1 MSRSPDVTVCVRPS
15 ALLTP
20 ALFLLLTDTPI
31 LLAALLPAAL
41 LHELAHYAV
50 LHLCGVRTARFT
62 LTGLGASLYVPEL
75 HRLSYGAELLS
86 AAAGPL
92 MNLLLWVLLSLTG
105 REELTLFAGAQM
117 VLGVLNLL
125 TGPEQLS
132 IGKNR
137 MKGYLKAMTLN
148 KLEINTDYIV
158 RCEDFSVKAA
168 KEATQ
173 RLLNMKN
180 MPDAIFGI
188 NDDMAI
194 GAIEAIKEK
203 GLKIPEE
210 VAVLVFSNSKRSRN
224 MTPSVSTINQFPEKI
239 GETAA
244 ELLFE
249 QILDAKHAQIREEV
263 INSELIVRESSDRSF
278 MQ

>member
-50 LHLCGVRTARFT
+50 LRLCGVRTARFT

-125 TGPEQLS
+125 PVRPMDGGRILWLATAYLTEPYTADRVAAAVGLAASSALLALCLWLVLTTGSGLFLLLGALWLAYRSLPPEVFFQNV
-132 IGKNR
+132 K
-137 MKGYLKAMTLN
+137 N
-148 KLEINTDYIV
+148 KLQ
-158 RCEDFSVKAA
+158 K
-168 KEATQ
+168 
-173 RLLNMKN
+173 
-180 MPDAIFGI
+180 
-188 NDDMAI
+188 
-194 GAIEAIKEK
+194 
-203 GLKIPEE
+203 
-210 VAVLVFSNSKRSRN
+210 
-224 MTPSVSTINQFPEKI
+224 
-239 GETAA
+239 
-244 ELLFE
+244 
-249 QILDAKHAQIREEV
+249 
-263 INSELIVRESSDRSF
+263 
-278 MQ
+278 

>member
-20 ALFLLLTDTPI
+20 ALFLLLTDTPV

-50 LHLCGVRTARFT
+50 LRLCGVRAARFT

-125 TGPEQLS
+125 PVRPMDGGRILWLATAYLTEPYTADRVAAAVGLAVSSALLALCLWLVLTTGSGLFLLLGALWLAYRSLPPEVFLPRRLAKPT
-132 IGKNR
+132 KNR
-137 MKGYLKAMTLN
+137 
-148 KLEINTDYIV
+148 
-158 RCEDFSVKAA
+158 
-168 KEATQ
+168 
-173 RLLNMKN
+173 
-180 MPDAIFGI
+180 
-188 NDDMAI
+188 
-194 GAIEAIKEK
+194 
-203 GLKIPEE
+203 
-210 VAVLVFSNSKRSRN
+210 
-224 MTPSVSTINQFPEKI
+224 
-239 GETAA
+239 
-244 ELLFE
+244 
-249 QILDAKHAQIREEV
+249 
-263 INSELIVRESSDRSF
+263 
-278 MQ
+278 

>member
-50 LHLCGVRTARFT
+50 LRLCGVRTARFT

-125 TGPEQLS
+125 PVRPMDGGRILWLATAYLTEPYTADRVAAAVGLAASSALLALCLWLVLTTGSGLFLLLGALWLAYRSLTPEVFLPRRLAKPT
-132 IGKNR
+132 KNR
-137 MKGYLKAMTLN
+137 
-148 KLEINTDYIV
+148 
-158 RCEDFSVKAA
+158 
-168 KEATQ
+168 
-173 RLLNMKN
+173 
-180 MPDAIFGI
+180 
-188 NDDMAI
+188 
-194 GAIEAIKEK
+194 
-203 GLKIPEE
+203 
-210 VAVLVFSNSKRSRN
+210 
-224 MTPSVSTINQFPEKI
+224 
-239 GETAA
+239 
-244 ELLFE
+244 
-249 QILDAKHAQIREEV
+249 
-263 INSELIVRESSDRSF
+263 
-278 MQ
+278 

>member
-50 LHLCGVRTARFT
+50 LRLCGVRTARFT

-125 TGPEQLS
+125 PVRPMDGGRILWLATAYLTEPYTADRVAAAVGLAASSALLALCLWLVLTTGSGLFLLLGALWLAYRSLPPEVFLPS
-132 IGKNR
+132 R
-137 MKGYLKAMTLN
+137 L
-148 KLEINTDYIV
+148 
-158 RCEDFSVKAA
+158 A
-168 KEATQ
+168 KPT
-173 RLLNMKN
+173 K
-180 MPDAIFGI
+180 
-188 NDDMAI
+188 
-194 GAIEAIKEK
+194 
-203 GLKIPEE
+203 
-210 VAVLVFSNSKRSRN
+210 SR
-224 MTPSVSTINQFPEKI
+224 
-239 GETAA
+239 
-244 ELLFE
+244 
-249 QILDAKHAQIREEV
+249 
-263 INSELIVRESSDRSF
+263 
-278 MQ
+278 

>member
-20 ALFLLLTDTPI
+20 ALFLLLTDTPV

-50 LHLCGVRTARFT
+50 LRLCGVRTARFT

-125 TGPEQLS
+125 PVRPMDGGRILWLATAYLTEPYTADRVAAAVGLAASSALLALCLWLVLTTGSGLFLLLGALWLAYRSLPPEVFLPRRLAKPT
-132 IGKNR
+132 KNR
-137 MKGYLKAMTLN
+137 
-148 KLEINTDYIV
+148 
-158 RCEDFSVKAA
+158 
-168 KEATQ
+168 
-173 RLLNMKN
+173 
-180 MPDAIFGI
+180 
-188 NDDMAI
+188 
-194 GAIEAIKEK
+194 
-203 GLKIPEE
+203 
-210 VAVLVFSNSKRSRN
+210 
-224 MTPSVSTINQFPEKI
+224 
-239 GETAA
+239 
-244 ELLFE
+244 
-249 QILDAKHAQIREEV
+249 
-263 INSELIVRESSDRSF
+263 
-278 MQ
+278 